1 MTAGWAAIE
10 LQDLDLGD
18 VRRTRRVAQ
27 VVETLAAAP
36 HASVPEASGSW
47 AATKATYRLWDNPAV
62 SAAAIRAAH
71 TASTVRSLAGLDT
84 VLVVQ
89 DTTELDLTPQPMRT
103 AAGLP
108 ERPAPRTLHLHSDL
122 VVSLAGV
129 PLGVVAQQHWQRDP
143 DAPGRQTRRQ
153 RATAEKESQRWLT
166 GLTLGE
172 VAIPNSC
179 RVVMVADR
187 EADIFDLFAQPR
199 RPGSDWLIR
208 ATQDRRVAVAADA
221 DADADADAPA
231 SLLAS
236 IAAAP
241 LAGHTTVTVPRGR
254 GRMERTATLA
264 LRYQAVTLRPPRAR
278 AAADDLR
285 PVPVWAVLAE
295 EFDAPEGVAPI
306 RWLLLA
312 SWPVLTLSAA
322 LECVAW
328 YRLRWLIERYHY
340 VLKQGCQ
347 VEALRLETPERLERA
362 LATYSIVSWRVLWL
376 SLAARQTPDASC
388 EVVLARHEWQALAC
402 ATQRTATPPAAPPTL
417 RQAVRWI
424 AQLGGFLGRTADG
437 EPGVKVLWR
446 GLQRLTA
453 MTDLWLV
460 LHAPAPEPPDPPRPE
475 LVGKG

>member
-1 MTAGWAAIE
+1 MTAGWATHE

-18 VRRTRRVAQ
+18 ARRTRRVAQ

-36 HASVPEASGSW
+36 HASVPEACGTW

-62 SAAAIRAAH
+62 SAPAIRAAH
-71 TASTVRSLAGLDT
+71 TASTVRRMAGQDT

-89 DTTELDLTPQPMRT
+89 DTTELDLTPQPTRT

-108 ERPAPRTLHLHSDL
+108 ERPAPRTLHVHSGL
-122 VVSLAGV
+122 VVSLAGL

-172 VAIPNSC
+172 VAIPDTC

-187 EADIFDLFAQPR
+187 EADIYDLFAQPR

-208 ATQDRRVAVAADA
+208 ATQDRRVAVGAAAEPDA
-221 DADADADAPA
+221 AEPA
-231 SLLAS
+231 RLLAS
-236 IAAAP
+236 LAAAP
-241 LAGHTTVTVPRGR
+241 LAGHTTVTVPRGH
-254 GRMERTATLA
+254 GRAERTATLVV
-264 LRYQAVTLRPPRAR
+264 RFQAGSVRPPRAR
-278 AAADDLR
+278 AAQATL
-285 PVPVWAVLAE
+285 PCVPVWAVLAE
-295 EFDAPEGVAPI
+295 ELDPPAGVAPI
-306 RWLLLA
+306 HWLLLA
-312 SWPVLTLSAA
+312 SWPVTTLSAA
-322 LECVAW
+322 VECVAW
-328 YRLRWLIERYHY
+328 CRLRWLIERYHY

-362 LATYSIVSWRVLWL
+362 LATYSIVSWRLLWL

-388 EVVLARHEWQALAC
+388 EGVLARHEWQALAC
-402 ATQRTATPPAAPPTL
+402 AAQRTATPPAAPPTL

-424 AQLGGFLGRTADG
+424 AQLGGFLGRTGDG

-446 GLQRLTA
+446 GVQRLTA
-453 MTDLWLV
+453 MAELWLV
-460 LHAPAPEPPDPPRPE
+460 LHAPAPEPPDPPHPE
-475 LVGKG
+475 LMGKG